1 MSLIDYEE
9 VRPWARAIKY
19 RTGLRDKPGV
29 MPPWYIEKDIGIQQF
44 KDDPSLS
51 DHEIALIAQVGG
63 QRRPAGQSRRT
74 CPPPVPF
81 IDVDEWEIGQPDLI
95 VSSPSFE
102 IAGDA
107 PDWWG
112 SIGEVPTG
120 LTEDR
125 YVAAMEYKEIT
136 ERSEGETRATV
147 GGLFVVHHAT
157 LGVTDPDP
165 DPNEDDPLAAQRRW
179 PTHEVGRNADVFD
192 PEAGKIMKAGSSLQF
207 NSMHLHANGA
217 DTRAHLE
224 VGFRFHPRG
233 YQPTRKW
240 VRMSFGNGVD
250 LDIEAMDPDQQMESY
265 FTLPEN
271 TLITIFE
278 PHMHAPGVRM
288 CLDAIWGH
296 HVQTLNC
303 AGYDHSW
310 VRVYNYEDDAAPLL
324 PKGTILRMTGYFDN
338 SPSNPNVPDP
348 RNWSG
353 GGAPLGRPD
362 VHQPDARRLPDRR
375 GVRGRDGQ
383 AAREPR
389 SRRRRGH
396 HRLPALRHGRGGAG
410 RRRRRTDSESRRE
423 RGFPAG
429 RSRSFSSPGC
439 WSAWPRRTPTRS
451 ACGGRTTSGRKWFPP
466 TKGGSRTRTGPSTWC
481 SGRMNR
487 NWEEELHIPI
497 GPDNTI
503 EPGGPDQGQPTWFL
517 PRRNRFLFRIRVPAD
532 FGDKELVWTLT
543 SPNGETKRAYGTLL
557 PDYYMDNNV
566 RMANNGAGVSGD
578 LFKNVGPTLEVHGES
593 TRKVK
598 ANEPVTLTAV
608 AHDEDGLPTPR
619 RAMRPVDPA
628 RPTSLTPIAARGLR
642 LSWFVYRAAGPVTF
656 DPVQAK
662 VWEDTRANSNSPWG
676 AGWETPGSA
685 TRTTSGWC
693 RRPSASRAPTCY
705 AASPTTAAWEPTRR
719 SRSW

>member
-1 MSLIDYEE
+1 MTTTRTRRRTLSRQALLTTAVAALVALPSPAAAQAAVTGEVTFTRDIAPILQRSCQKCHRPDSLAPMSLIDYEE

-19 RTGLRDKPGV
+19 RTGLRDTPGV
-29 MPPWYIEKDIGIQQF
+29 MPPWYIEKDIGIQRF

-51 DHEIALIAQVGG
+51 DEEVALIARWADNGAPRG
-63 QRRPAGQSRRT
+63 DPADL
-74 CPPPVPF
+74 PPPVPF

-102 IAGDA
+102 VAGDA

-136 ERSEGETRATV
+136 ESSEGEIRATV

-157 LGVTDPDP
+157 LGVTDPNP

-179 PTHEVGRNADVFD
+179 PTHEVGRNADIFD
-192 PEAGKIMKAGSSLQF
+192 PEAGKIMKAGSKLQF

-217 DTRAHLE
+217 DTRAHLN
-224 VGFRFHPRG
+224 VGFKFHPRG

-353 GGAPLGRPD
+353 GGHRSVDQMFINLM
-362 VHQPDARRLPDRR
+362 R
-375 GVRGRDGQ
+375 GVYLTDEEFAAEMAKRRANLGLADGEV
-383 AAREPR
+383 AI
-389 SRRRRGH
+389 
-396 HRLPALRHGRGGAG
+396 
-410 RRRRRTDSESRRE
+410 
-423 RGFPAG
+423 
-429 RSRSFSSPGC
+429 GC
-439 WSAWPRRTPTRS
+439 PL
-451 ACGGRTTSGRKWFPP
+451 CGTV
-466 TKGGSRTRTGPSTWC
+466 
-481 SGRMNR
+481 
-487 NWEEELHIPI
+487 EVE
-497 GPDNTI
+497 
-503 EPGGPDQGQPTWFL
+503 
-517 PRRNRFLFRIRVPAD
+517 PAD
-532 FGDKELVWTLT
+532 DAGG
-543 SPNGETKRAYGTLL
+543 GE
-557 PDYYMDNNV
+557 
-566 RMANNGAGVSGD
+566 
-578 LFKNVGPTLEVHGES
+578 
-593 TRKVK
+593 
-598 ANEPVTLTAV
+598 
-608 AHDEDGLPTPR
+608 
-619 RAMRPVDPA
+619 
-628 RPTSLTPIAARGLR
+628 
-642 LSWFVYRAAGPVTF
+642 
-656 DPVQAK
+656 
-662 VWEDTRANSNSPWG
+662 
-676 AGWETPGSA
+676 
-685 TRTTSGWC
+685 
-693 RRPSASRAPTCY
+693 
-705 AASPTTAAWEPTRR
+705 
-719 SRSW
+719 